1 MSHLLCVFSP
11 ASCVTSLG
19 KSTFNDLFNALT
31 SWILASVQWIL
42 NSVGSVLTSAS
53 EPSVVLSG
61 AKSEFTTLLVAS
73 PVLMMLG
80 LLVAT
85 LQALRHGETTALWRV
100 YLGVAPA
107 CVAGIALAQPIAT
120 LILQAVNQ
128 LSTTAAATVAQH
140 ETTLAQGLES
150 LTPTTPG
157 FGVFLL
163 AGVVV
168 LGAML
173 LWFELIVRVVV
184 LTLLLV
190 LVPVVVPLATF
201 PSLRRI
207 GWRLAETFITVAASK
222 FIIVIT
228 LVLGLDE
235 LTGSSA
241 TEIIAGA
248 VTLLFAACTPYL
260 VLRVVPIIEQ
270 SALHQFDG
278 LRSRATRAVTSAP
291 SSPAAQVVRSMA
303 PDLPLPEP
311 PEKGP
316 DLGLDTWPGVPETPM
331 PPTDGEPPSPP
342 IGTPRRRGG
351 HVVYQHDDKGPVVG
365 WHFDE

>member
-11 ASCVTSLG
+11 ASCVTALG

-42 NSVGSVLTSAS
+42 TSVGSVLTSAS

-61 AKSEFTTLLVAS
+61 AKSEFSTLLVAS

-85 LQALRHGETTALWRV
+85 LQALRHGDTSALWRV

-107 CVAGIALAQPIAT
+107 CVAGIALAQPLAT
-120 LILQAVNQ
+120 LILDAVN
-128 LSTTAAATVAQH
+128 
-140 ETTLAQGLES
+140 
-150 LTPTTPG
+150 P
-157 FGVFLL
+157 
-163 AGVVV
+163 
-168 LGAML
+168 
-173 LWFELIVRVVV
+173 
-184 LTLLLV
+184 LLLV

-207 GWRLAETFITVAASK
+207 GWRLAETFVTVAASK

-235 LTGSSA
+235 ITGSSA
-241 TEIIAGA
+241 TEVIAGA

-260 VLRVVPIIEQ
+260 VLRVVPIMEQ

-278 LRSRATRAVTSAP
+278 LRSRATRAVVSAP
-291 SSPAAQVVRSMA
+291 SSPAGQVVRSMA
-303 PDLPLPEP
+303 PEVPLPEP

-331 PPTDGEPPSPP
+331 PPTDGESPPPP

-351 HVVYQHDDKGPVVG
+351 HVVYQHDDKGPYVG